1 MCGMDKN
8 KQILDLW
15 LEVIYH
21 RELIQQIFKAVPWAF
36 DPNEEMIKRC
46 VEKAREEV
54 LKKFPNLGVTFEE
67 KGNNP
72 I

>member
-1 MCGMDKN
+1 
-8 KQILDLW
+8 
-15 LEVIYH
+15 VIYH